1 MTPDCFASPGLS
13 RRLGKMGSGLDEGSA
28 ALGANPWRRL
38 ESRVT
43 WNELVLPDEFL
54 GRLREVPELYR
65 SGPARRGEPDAVGH
79 RLCLLFG
86 GSRGV
91 GKTSS
96 ALALAG
102 ELNRPVLEVDVRGVL
117 AGENAPELADRL
129 LTKAAQ
135 LGAILV
141 LDHADAAL
149 EPRKAAGARGY
160 VVAPETLRLLR
171 LDGLQPG
178 PEMFI
183 FCVTHVRDAS
193 QVSGLRFDA
202 TFLFPEPDAAAR
214 EQMWEHCLPAGHRIS
229 GPELVQLADV
239 FRLVGASIARCCAT
253 AERLARDAGA
263 PVSLRYIAAALEE
276 AYRGRLISHRTRA
289 GLADLR
295 LRAASAE
302 ADRPPELARTAAIEM
317 PVAAGTRGTATPRR
331 AISRDRS
338 LPAPSPGPPSRALL
352 PRGARPVMVAIMVIG
367 ALVAAALGIAA
378 SSGDSPST
386 AAPLPLDRQATIG
399 PARFAYPS
407 SWRSDTT
414 ATVSGHA
421 LSPGLTLVSPRS
433 PSGRLVIGVPGQTGQ
448 GIPTWLIPAPL
459 ATTAAPQVVTLGA
472 RRFFRLLALG
482 SAHHENLYATIATN
496 PPIFAACQTSSSAF
510 ARDCERVLG
519 TLVLTPVASPA
530 PTTDPAYA
538 RQLSQVLSTL
548 NQARGTVSHQLSL
561 ASTGPEQAR
570 AASRLAAAHLTAAIS
585 VSHLNAGAAAA
596 VNRRL
601 LAALQLTARAY
612 GKLAVAATAANAG
625 AYGTAQQ
632 AVRAANTSLSAT
644 LARLRALGYVVS

>member
-1 MTPDCFASPGLS
+1 MTLDCFASPGLS
-13 RRLGKMGSGLDEGSA
+13 RRLGKMGSGLDESSA

-38 ESRVT
+38 DSRVR
-43 WNELVLPDEFL
+43 WNDLVLPEELL
-54 GRLREVPELYR
+54 GRLRRVPELYR
-65 SGPARRGEPDAVGH
+65 SGPAPPGKPDAVGH
-79 RLCLLFG
+79 QLCLLFG
-86 GSRGV
+86 GSRGA

-102 ELNRPVLEVDVRGVL
+102 ELNRPVLEADVRELL
-117 AGENAPELADRL
+117 AGENAPELADRV

-149 EPRKAAGARGY
+149 EPRKGAGARHY
-160 VVAPETLRLLR
+160 VVAAETSRLLR

-183 FCVTHVRDAS
+183 LCVAHVRDAS
-193 QVSGLRFDA
+193 QVSGLRLDA

-214 EQMWEHCLPAGHRIS
+214 EQIWAHCLPAGHRIS
-229 GPELVQLADV
+229 GPDLVQLAEV

-276 AYRGRLISHRTRA
+276 AYRGRLISDRTRA

-302 ADRPPELARTAAIEM
+302 AERPRELARTAAIEV
-317 PVAAGTRGTATPRR
+317 PAAAGLRGSATPRR
-331 AISRDRS
+331 AISAERS
-338 LPAPSPGPPSRALL
+338 LPAPSPGAPSRALPL
-352 PRGARPVMVAIMVIG
+352 RGARAVMIAIIVIG

-386 AAPLPLDRQATIG
+386 AVPLPLDRQATIG
-399 PARFAYPS
+399 PARIAYPS
-407 SWRSDTT
+407 NWRSETT

-448 GIPTWLIPAPL
+448 GIPTWSIPAPL
-459 ATTAAPQVVTLGA
+459 ATKAAPQVVTLGA
-472 RRFFRLLALG
+472 RRFLRLFALG
-482 SAHHENLYATIATN
+482 SAHENLYAAIATN

-519 TLVLTPVASPA
+519 TLVLRPVASPA

-548 NQARGTVSHQLSL
+548 NQARGTVSHQLAL
-561 ASTGPEQAR
+561 ARTGPEQAR
-570 AASRLAAAHLTAAIS
+570 AAAKLAAAHVTAAIS
-585 VSHLNAGAAAA
+585 VSHLNAGAAAG

-612 GKLAVAATAANAG
+612 GSLAAAATGANAG
-625 AYGTAQQ
+625 AYRTAQQ

-644 LARLRALGYVVS
+644 LARLRTLGYVVR

>member
-1 MTPDCFASPGLS
+1 
-13 RRLGKMGSGLDEGSA
+13 MGSGLDEGSA

-43 WNELVLPDEFL
+43 WNELVLPDKL
-54 GRLREVPELYR
+54 VGRLREVPELYR
-65 SGPARRGEPDAVGH
+65 AGAARPMGPDAVGH
-79 RLCLLFG
+79 PLCLLFG

-96 ALALAG
+96 ALALAR
-102 ELNRPVLEVDVRGVL
+102 ELNRPVLEADVREVL

-129 LTKAAQ
+129 LTKATQ

-141 LDHADAAL
+141 LDHANAVL
-149 EPRKAAGARGY
+149 EPRKAGGARGY
-160 VVAPETLRLLR
+160 VVTPQILRLLR
-171 LDGLQPG
+171 LDGLQPPG

-193 QVSGLRFDA
+193 QVSGLRLDA

-214 EQMWEHCLPAGHRIS
+214 ERIWERCLPAGHRIS
-229 GPELVQLADV
+229 GPDLVQLAEV

-253 AERLARDAGA
+253 AERLARDAGV
-263 PVSLRYIAAALEE
+263 PVSLRHIAAALEE
-276 AYRGRLISHRTRA
+276 AYRGRLVSDRTRA

-295 LRAASAE
+295 LRTASAE
-302 ADRPPELARTAAIEM
+302 APRPAALAQTAAIE
-317 PVAAGTRGTATPRR
+317 PVAAGPRGMATPRR
-331 AISRDRS
+331 PIRADRP
-338 LPAPSPGPPSRALL
+338 LPAPSSAPSSRALL
-352 PRGARPVMVAIMVIG
+352 PRGARPLMIAIIVIG

-378 SSGDSPST
+378 SSRDSPST

-407 SWRSDTT
+407 SWRAETT

-448 GIPTWLIPAPL
+448 GIPTWSIPAPL
-459 ATTAAPQVVTLGA
+459 ATTGAPQVVTLGA
-472 RRFFRLLALG
+472 RRFLRLLALG
-482 SAHHENLYATIATN
+482 SAHENLYATFATN
-496 PPIFAACQTSSSAF
+496 PPIFAACQTSSGAF

-519 TLVLTPVASPA
+519 TLVLTPAASPA
-530 PTTDPAYA
+530 PTADPAYA
-538 RQLSQVLSTL
+538 RQLSRVFSTL
-548 NQARGTVSHQLSL
+548 NQTRGTVSHQLAL
-561 ASTGPEQAR
+561 ARTGPEQAK
-570 AASRLAAAHLTAAIS
+570 AAANLAAAHLIAAIS

-596 VNRRL
+596 VNRGL
-601 LAALQLTARAY
+601 LAALQGTARAY
-612 GKLAVAATAANAG
+612 ANLAVAAKDANAA
-625 AYGTAQQ
+625 AYASAQQ
-632 AVRAANTSLSAT
+632 AVRAANGSLSAT
-644 LARLRALGYVVS
+644 LARLRTLGYAVS